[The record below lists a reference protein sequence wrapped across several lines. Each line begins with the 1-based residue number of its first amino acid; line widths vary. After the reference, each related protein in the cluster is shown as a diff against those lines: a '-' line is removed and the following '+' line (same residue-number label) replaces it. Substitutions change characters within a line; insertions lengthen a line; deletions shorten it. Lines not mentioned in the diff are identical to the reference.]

1 MVDVG
6 KYTKHG
12 CYEMWLNPLNF
23 KINTPKNDVFF
34 LFFKES
40 LQFQIWIIGAFIR
53 HISGVYICLH
63 QFYHFWGKGLKQKNE
78 TYPMEKN
85 LK

>member
-6 KYTKHG
+6 KYTIHG

-23 KINTPKNDVFF
+23 KMNTPKNDVFF

-40 LQFQIWIIGAFIR
+40 PVSNMDNWGVHSSNFR
-53 HISGVYICLH
+53 GVYMFTSVFSFL
-63 QFYHFWGKGLKQKNE
+63 GERVE
-78 TYPMEKN
+78 TK
-85 LK
+85 K